1 MNHHPDLF
9 SFLFAVDN
17 PKQVSDQAFFDRMH
31 RLLNGDQKFLTVDE
45 VLKDEYLHFHGL
57 LSVFRSIGHG
67 TVPYAYIPPVETVP
81 EIGQGSGITTA
92 ALQASPSPSST
103 QDDELAN
110 LAEKHREGYIAP
122 EETTSPDKS
131 KSFQESPLRASEG
144 DVPSTDEHIFQG
156 LGDLPLPETIYTS
169 EDFRKDPLV
178 FTSSEETTP
187 AKAKEP
193 ARTSL
198 ASDSGWLGGHTHHI
212 GCTLHRSTSIH
223 CTSFSMDPLILNFV

>member
-1 MNHHPDLF
+1 MTCS

-17 PKQVSDQAFFDRMH
+17 PKQISDQVFFDRMH
-31 RLLNGDQKFLTVDE
+31 RLLNGDQKFLTIDE
-45 VLKDEYLHFHGL
+45 TLKDEYLHFHGL

-67 TVPYAYIPPVETVP
+67 TVPYAYIPPVEVVP
-81 EIGQGSGITTA
+81 ETGEGLGIPTA
-92 ALQASPSPSST
+92 PLHTSPSPSST

-122 EETTSPDKS
+122 EETTSLEKS
-131 KSFQESPLRASEG
+131 KSSQESPLHASEG
-144 DVPSTDEHIFQG
+144 DAPSTDDQIFQG

-198 ASDSGWLGGHTHHI
+198 ASDSGWLGGNTP
-212 GCTLHRSTSIH
+212 LRIH
-223 CTSFSMDPLILNFV
+223 FTQ